1 MIVVTARAGD
11 AKPGQSA
18 GVSETSLD
26 GDNPTSGRGSQLVRD
41 LTYPPLF
48 TPPETSFIRRSEG
61 LLIACRELS
70 TAGNTAALL
79 EAIPRLGAG
88 ICEARGGQLLELDA
102 GGIAT
107 ILATHGAP
115 LMAAAEE
122 PAAVPVG
129 ALVTISI
136 PRAAGLRLQLV
147 LEMVPGAHLQPVE
160 LGQLEIFAFMSAT
173 ALARAA
179 LNLELQASQSIE
191 TALVG
196 AVHDAVIALDVNG
209 VIRSLSGS
217 AAMLIGQ
224 RGKVAIGK
232 RLRDLAGLEPLALAL
247 SSGDRC
253 PETVQLACGRVKL
266 RLRRCDGGLAV
277 TLVADSDSAARRAGE
292 QYVIGGAHH
301 VIADLLGDS
310 PLIRRAR
317 ETAKRMADLDVPILI
332 TGETGTGKEILAQ
345 AIHTASARAGEPF
358 VGVNVSAI
366 PRELL
371 ESELFGYEPGAFTGA
386 SAQGHPGRFGL
397 ARSGTLLLD
406 EIGEMPLEM
415 QAKLL
420 RVLQEK
426 VVQRLGGSRAKPFTA
441 RVIASTNRDLE
452 VEVAAGRFRLDLL
465 HRLRVVQVELPPL
478 RERGSDVSLLV
489 NDQLRR
495 HSKNLR
501 RAIQMAPHVM
511 AAFEAYSWPGNVREL
526 INMLEGEVSL
536 MPASTNVI
544 DAIPSVIERS
554 VRRATPLAGSCGPMT
569 LESAEREACT
579 LALQKAD
586 WNVAEAAQILGVV
599 KATLYSKIRRY
610 GIEQPKTRRGPGRPR
625 TPLVEHD

>member
-26 GDNPTSGRGSQLVRD
+26 GDNPASGRGSQLVRD

-147 LEMVPGAHLQPVE
+147 MEMVPGAHLQPVE

-209 VIRSLSGS
+209 VVRSLSGS

-224 RGKVAIGK
+224 R
-232 RLRDLAGLEPLALAL
+232 LRDLAGLAPLALAL

-253 PETVQLACGRVKL
+253 PETIQLACGRVKL
-266 RLRRCDGGLAV
+266 RLRCCDGGLAV

-292 QYVIGGAHH
+292 QDVSGGARH
-301 VIADLLGDS
+301 VIDDLLGDS

-599 KATLYSKIRRY
+599 KATLYRKIPRY
-610 GIEQPKTRRGPGRPR
+610 GIEQPKARLGRPR
-625 TPLVEHD
+625 KPLAKGARQGSD